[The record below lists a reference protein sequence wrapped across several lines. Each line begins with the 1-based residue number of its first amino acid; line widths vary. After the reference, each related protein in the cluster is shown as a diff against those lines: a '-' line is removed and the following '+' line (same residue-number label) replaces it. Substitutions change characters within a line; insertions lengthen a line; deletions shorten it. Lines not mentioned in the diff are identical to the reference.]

1 MAKWGKVDYREIEK
15 LRDELEKFR
24 KLEID
29 KFCRDM
35 ANELAQ
41 RLLRKVKQ
49 RTTVGQYKVMVYEK
63 KDGTVL
69 TYNEGKTGGDLR
81 QAWTI
86 GEVSYS
92 GKTYVIDVINTE
104 PYAMY
109 YEYGHRQEVGRFV
122 PQIGKRL
129 KKGWSPGK
137 FPLRNSVKEIQKAAP
152 KLIEKKL
159 YEKLKEVFENA
170 T

>member
-1 MAKWGKVDYREIEK
+1 MAKWGKVDYRELEK
-15 LRDELEKFR
+15 LRDEMKKFQ
-24 KLEID
+24 KVDID
-29 KFCRDM
+29 KLCRDT
-35 ANELAQ
+35 AKELAA
-41 RLLRKVKQ
+41 RLLRRVKQ
-49 RTTVGQYKVMVYEK
+49 KTNVGQYEIMVYKK

-69 TYNEGKTGGDLR
+69 TYNEGKEGGDLR
-81 QAWTI
+81 KAWTI

-92 GKTYVIDVINTE
+92 GKTYVIDVINPE

-129 KKGWSPGK
+129 KKGWVPGK
-137 FPLRNSVKEIQKAAP
+137 FPLRKSVKEIQKIAP
-152 KLIEKKL
+152 KLIEKKI